1 MSTVFIS
8 FLGAIPYQSTQYGL
22 SEQDKYAEATPFV
35 QEAILNILAERGTPV
50 KQVFIFTTKDA
61 ALNNYHNRIKAF
73 NQATG
78 TAIFDESAY
87 GLEKRLTYAQNE
99 GKVERFEAVLIP
111 DGNTEAEIFKV
122 FEILYGKLSVLPV
135 DTRVIFDITF
145 GFRSL
150 PLLCIVLLNYVRTLN
165 NIQVQHI
172 FYGNFEVG
180 RHLQQQQTKQ
190 MQVDGATEAEITAF
204 KALPTKTPI
213 LDLRSFADLQE
224 WTSAARVFLE
234 GGNAKALSALMPEDK
249 KAIGDQILSFTD
261 QILTCRGR
269 EFIARKD
276 IQDLKTA
283 IVSLQSESN
292 IEAQLKPILEK
303 IEQKLSGFSN
313 ETSLNGF
320 AAVKWCLQHQ
330 LIQQGYTFL
339 EETCK
344 SFLIEKLSGLDKI
357 NHPKCRES
365 AGTALN
371 DIPEDK
377 YWHDKIDL
385 DLTKKMKDLL
395 NTQYPDVTTAYKK
408 MTGYDGLR
416 NDINHCGYQKKPKAP
431 EKLRAELESIYQELM
446 HAFHIPT

>member
-8 FLGAIPYQSTQYGL
+8 FLGAIPYQPTQYAL

-35 QEAILNILAERGTPV
+35 QEAILNILAERGAPV

-73 NQATG
+73 IPATG
-78 TAIFDESAY
+78 TAIFDESAH
-87 GLEKRLTYAQNE
+87 GLEKRLTHLQNE
-99 GKVERFEAVLIP
+99 GKIERFEAVLIP
-111 DGNTEAEIFKV
+111 DGNTEAEILKV

-135 DTRVIFDITF
+135 DTQVIFDITY

-204 KALPTKTPI
+204 KALPTKSPI

-234 GGNAKALSALMPEDK
+234 GGNAKALSALMPQDK

-269 EFIARKD
+269 EFVARKD
-276 IQDLKTA
+276 IQNLKEA
-283 IVSLQSESN
+283 IVNLQSDSN

-320 AAVKWCLQHQ
+320 AAVHWCLQHQ

-344 SFLIEKLSGLDKI
+344 SFLIEHLLGLDKI
-357 NHPKCRES
+357 NLPKNRKS

-371 DIPEDK
+371 RIPFENWRVEEIDIE
-377 YWHDKIDL
+377 
-385 DLTKKMKDLL
+385 LTKKMIDLL
-395 NTQYPDVTTAYKK
+395 ANQYPDVTKAYAK
-408 MTGYDGLR
+408 MTGHDGLR
-416 NDINHCGYQKKPKAP
+416 NDINHCGYQKKPKTPATL
-431 EKLRAELESIYQELM
+431 KSELETVYQEIM
-446 HAFHIPT
+446 NAFNLP